1 MECTILLVSL
11 WHQTQLPTKSVIKLT
26 YFTAI
31 TCGERDGHITSQNSR
46 QIHTHFNNITRFHNT
61 VDSLLKTDFHS
72 WM

>member
-11 WHQTQLPTKSVIKLT
+11 WHQTQLQTKSVTKLT

-31 TCGERDGHITSQNSR
+31 SCGERDGHITSQDSR
-46 QIHTHFNNITRFHNT
+46 QIHTHFKNITKFHNT
-61 VDSLLKTDFHS
+61 VNSLLKTDFHS